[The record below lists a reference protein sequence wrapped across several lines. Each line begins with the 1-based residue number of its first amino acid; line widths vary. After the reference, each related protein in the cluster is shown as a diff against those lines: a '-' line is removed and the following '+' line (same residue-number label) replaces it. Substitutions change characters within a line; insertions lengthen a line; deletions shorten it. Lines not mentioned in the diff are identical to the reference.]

1 MSVRSLRELAEKL
14 NLSHATVSSA
24 LRGSPL
30 VKEST
35 RLRVLEA
42 AEQLGYRGNPLA
54 SALMAE
60 MRRSR
65 GSVFRGLL
73 AILDL
78 DPPGRRTAGASSGYH
93 AELAAGAAQRA
104 QELGFKTDAITA
116 GAPGYELTRLNEVFF
131 ARGIRGVFILP
142 SLDRPDLSCLDW
154 SRLSGLYADY
164 VIGKPRLN
172 AICPDHHRAM
182 ILALDELHALGYR
195 SPGLVI
201 DPAIDARLMHRWQA
215 AYHAYFSDSA
225 RTRPAAP
232 LLAPRLD
239 EAGFAA
245 WFTAGGFD
253 VVLGHDPAI
262 PDWMRAAGA
271 SIPETHGF
279 CCLNLV
285 RPAQPCAGLDLQP
298 RTIGR
303 RGMDLLAGQVMRNE
317 FGPADPP
324 LCSLVPANWMH
335 GPSVRAQTDPV
346 VTGQLLLGV

>member
-78 DPPGRRTAGASSGYH
+78 DPPGRRPPRASSGYH
-93 AELAAGAAQRA
+93 AELTAGAAERA
-104 QELGFKTDAITA
+104 QELGFKTDVITLGA
-116 GAPGYELTRLNEVFF
+116 GGHELSRLNEVFF
-131 ARGIRGVFILP
+131 TRGVRGVFLLP
-142 SLDRPDLSCLDW
+142 SLARPNLACIDW
-154 SRLSGLYADY
+154 SQLSGLYADY
-164 VIGKPRLN
+164 VVGQPRLN

-195 SPGLVI
+195 RPGLVL

-215 AYHAYFSDSA
+215 AYHAYFSDPA
-225 RTRPAAP
+225 RTRPPGP
-232 LLAPRLD
+232 LLVPRLD
-239 EAGFAA
+239 EATFAS
-245 WFTAGGFD
+245 WFRTGGFD

-262 PDWMRAAGA
+262 MDWMRAAGA
-271 SIPETHGF
+271 SVPETHGF

-285 RPAQPCAGLDLQP
+285 QPAQPCAGLDLQP
-298 RTIGR
+298 RAIGR
-303 RGMDLLAGQVMRNE
+303 RGMDLLTGQVMRNE
-317 FGPADPP
+317 FGPPEPP
-324 LCSLVPANWMH
+324 MCSLLPANWVP
-335 GPSVRAQTDPV
+335 GPSVRAQSTPPV
-346 VTGQLLLGV
+346 ADQLLLGV